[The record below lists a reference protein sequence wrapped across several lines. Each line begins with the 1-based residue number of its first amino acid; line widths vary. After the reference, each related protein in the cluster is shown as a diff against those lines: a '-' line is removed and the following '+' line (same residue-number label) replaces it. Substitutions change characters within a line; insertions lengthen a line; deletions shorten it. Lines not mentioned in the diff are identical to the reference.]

1 MNINLDNIIQD
12 ILKKRITELLT
23 IIHNNCKTQF
33 TKDDI
38 QTELNII
45 LEKIELL
52 NQFQNNKCN
61 TGDINNIISNNIISN
76 NIISN
81 NNIDTINNS
90 NNNSNLCNA
99 RIWGKGII
107 YNIKTGEKVKKIP
120 EKYNVTDFA
129 DINEKLFNKN
139 FVIGCKCKRK
149 KIDVPG
155 SEYCRQ
161 HTIHLPHD
169 NFTKPPDKELIFH
182 YLKEGKYI

>member
-23 IIHNNCKTQF
+23 IIHNNYKIQF

-45 LEKIELL
+45 LEKIEL

-61 TGDINNIISNNIISN
+61 TGDTGTTCNKSITNSN
-76 NIISN
+76 
-81 NNIDTINNS
+81 NNS

-149 KIDVPG
+149 KIDVLG